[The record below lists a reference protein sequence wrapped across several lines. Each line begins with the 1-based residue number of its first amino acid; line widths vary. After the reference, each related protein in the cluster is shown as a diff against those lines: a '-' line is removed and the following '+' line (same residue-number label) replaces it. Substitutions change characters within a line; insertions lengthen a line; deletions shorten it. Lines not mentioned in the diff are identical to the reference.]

1 MLKIMTNVYHAFAR
15 IKFEIAAELILFTP
29 VKEQKV
35 VFFYLVLS
43 SNVAF
48 IPLNYLNETLIVH
61 I

>member
-35 VFFYLVLS
+35 VFFTWYYLVMLLL
-43 SNVAF
+43 F
-48 IPLNYLNETLIVH
+48 L
-61 I
+61 

>member
-35 VFFYLVLS
+35 IFLLGT
-43 SNVAF
+43 
-48 IPLNYLNETLIVH
+48 I
-61 I
+61 